1 MGGVNEFLEAEDG
14 ISYLNMGFA
23 DGRDENSLLKTY
35 VAVKDEILRVD
46 NGGEGLLVHCER
58 GRNRYCNYYFKVQ

>member
-14 ISYLNMGFA
+14 ISYLKMGFA

-46 NGGEGLLVHCER
+46 KGGEGLLVHCER